1 MAYIEIEDV
10 RNLTN
15 GKLTEAKVSDD
26 ILTEII
32 DQATTQVNSQINVEV
47 REEEVRYIDSWR
59 KNEFNDNSTVKFYT
73 KNGVTNYLGD
83 RTDDGEVTTA
93 DLNVYKLSNEDI
105 RTELTV
111 SAINALEGS
120 FTLSEAPGS
129 DTRQLTITYAYT
141 FYDVSTPDEIIK
153 HLVSALSASWAY
165 TAYEHGLGES
175 TKFGNITFSR
185 PQLGTSAAQYMT
197 QYTTLLGRV
206 LVPMQKPKV
215 GTSKYLI

>member
-32 DQATTQVNSQINVEV
+32 TQATTQVNSQINVEV

-93 DLNVYKLSNEDI
+93 DLKVYKLSNEDI

-165 TAYEHGLGES
+165 TAYEHGLGGS